1 MKKVLIKKID
11 FVDLPDRLKK
21 MSKIVV
27 EEFDVCHKFVS
38 EVVEFILPIEQRRFV
53 LVEHN
58 VSCEDFTIFVGY
70 DKLLFEHKVH
80 EFVGE
85 IIKEAGKVV
94 FVSTGMLTV
103 QYWRRQKIFCMN
115 IFLILLL
122 LASNQFKEKKC
133 R

>member
-1 MKKVLIKKID
+1 
-11 FVDLPDRLKK
+11 

-58 VSCEDFTIFVGY
+58 VSCEDFIIFVGY

-85 IIKEAGKVV
+85 IIKEAGKSCLRKYWDVDCAILEEVENFLYEYFPYSVV
-94 FVSTGMLTV
+94 
-103 QYWRRQKIFCMN
+103 IN
-115 IFLILLL
+115 
-122 LASNQFKEKKC
+122 FKSI
-133 R
+133 

>member
-58 VSCEDFTIFVGY
+58 VSCEDFIIFVGY
-70 DKLLFEHKVH
+70 DKSLFEHKVH

-85 IIKEAGKVV
+85 IIKEAGKSCLRKYWDVDCAILDEAENFLHEYFPYSVV
-94 FVSTGMLTV
+94 IS
-103 QYWRRQKIFCMN
+103 
-115 IFLILLL
+115 
-122 LASNQFKEKKC
+122 FKSI
-133 R
+133 